1 MNNLKKVLAL
11 VVAIAMFASMS
22 VLVSAQ
28 DFTDE
33 ADFGSSADA
42 INLLSDLGLINGYED
57 GSFKPANTITRAEV
71 AAIMVRMLGLEDQVV
86 KGETE
91 FTDVPADNWASG
103 YINVAQTQG
112 IIDGMGDGTFA
123 PSAEVTYEQVVKM
136 VMCAL
141 GYEPAAVK
149 NGGYPAGYLK
159 MASTSKT
166 GVTKGV
172 SGTVGQAASRATV
185 AKIVYNALEIDLM
198 DQETY
203 TTGING
209 DDYAVKKG
217 HTVLSDYLELE
228 KIDGV
233 VVNTYLASVNYDK
246 DEDKTVEIVVTK
258 NYEEDAVKDSDADYV
273 KNDKYSFV
281 AEGTDAAALLGY
293 TVTAYVGAN
302 DDDDDAIFAITAK
315 ANKNVMTAV
324 ATEDGFDTKKDG
336 AFVTEDGQ
344 LYVNYFKS
352 SNSRSATEAKIIN
365 TIKGYVGNDDEL
377 IEIDNIVI
385 NGFLQSQTEDAYK
398 EIELADSLLNEVD
411 EVRFLDNNNDGDFE
425 YVFVT
430 KFDKVNGK
438 EFQVEEVD
446 VEDLYITGTDGES
459 LDLDDEDKLIEIVK
473 DGQVVGI
480 DAIAADDIVTV
491 LVDPENVN
499 VLTVYVSSA
508 KVEGSVEQVDDD
520 EYTIANKEY
529 TASTNTDDV
538 LTFDAGDEGVFFL
551 NFEGKIAAQET
562 TSTIKGADYV
572 YIIDMDMDEG
582 TFGDNSLLIKA
593 VTAKGTV
600 ETLTVKSKKVDMY
613 NYPTA
618 DKPATD
624 ENVTDEFIF
633 ENLKLDE
640 KGNLAKIKT
649 NAAGEITEFYFP
661 GAEDFDSFANYAN
674 DKDANKPK
682 EYSEAKN
689 KYGNLTLPTSAIVFN
704 IDSTEEDLEDAVTVS
719 TVGGVFEDGSSYSFI
734 AYGEDRDSVDC
745 VVTTDADV
753 SFDPT
758 AAVMVVTKTATTS
771 YDDEK
776 TTKITGIMNG
786 ETVSVV
792 VDTDES
798 DCVEL
803 ADTLQKGNV
812 IMFSG
817 SSVVKNVTVI
827 LNATEDGIKGA
838 APSVGELKNIVVA
851 KDVSEDDAE
860 KYASLY
866 FDQVV
871 EKKSGYFKLGD
882 LPYDEENDNTPDF
895 VATDN
900 CRYTLVNYTANKV
913 NITAGDS
920 GDLKKS
926 NEKNPVYAL
935 IKTAEDSVDDVT
947 DIVIFRGME
956 NLD

>member
-1 MNNLKKVLAL
+1 MYNLKKVLAL
-11 VVAIAMFASMS
+11 VVAIAMFASMG

-71 AAIMVRMLGLEDQVV
+71 AAIMVRMLGLEDSVV
-86 KGETE
+86 KGETI

-141 GYEPAAVK
+141 GYEPAAIK

-159 MASTSKT
+159 MAATSKT

-185 AKIVYNALEIDLM
+185 AKIVYNALEVELM

-209 DDYAVKKG
+209 DDYAVQEG

-258 NYEEDAVKDSDADYV
+258 NYEEDATKDSDADYV

-293 TVTAYVGAN
+293 TVTAYVGSN
-302 DDDDDAIFAITAK
+302 DDDDDAVFAITAK
-315 ANKNVMTAV
+315 ANKNFITAV
-324 ATEDGFDTKKDG
+324 DTEDGFDTKNG
-336 AFVTEDGQ
+336 AFKDNSKGQ
-344 LYVNYFKS
+344 PCVNYFKS
-352 SNSRSATEAKIIN
+352 GSSKSATEAKLIN

-377 IEIDNIVI
+377 IEVDNIVI
-385 NGFLQSQTEDAYK
+385 NGFLKSQTDDAYD
-398 EIELADSLLNEVD
+398 EIKLDDSLLNEVD

-430 KFDKVNGK
+430 KFGENGI
-438 EFQVEEVD
+438 EFQVEELD
-446 VEDLYITGTDGES
+446 AEDLYISGKDDDIS
-459 LDLDDEDKLIEIVK
+459 LDDEDKLIEIIK
-473 DGQVVGI
+473 DGEVVGF
-480 DAIAADDIVTV
+480 DAIAVDDIVTI
-491 LVDPENVN
+491 LDTNANVM
-499 VLTVYVSSA
+499 TVQVSSA
-508 KVEGSVEQVDDD
+508 KVEGTVDEVDDD
-520 EYTIANKEY
+520 AYTIAGKEY
-529 TASTNTDDV
+529 KASVNVADPEKDV

-551 NFEGKIAAQET
+551 NFEGKIAAQDT
-562 TSTIKGADYV
+562 KSTIKGAEYV

-593 VTAKGTV
+593 VTAKGAV
-600 ETLTVKSKKVDMY
+600 ETLTVKSKKVDIY
-613 NYPTA
+613 TEESFE
-618 DKPATD
+618 DLTD
-624 ENVTDEFIF
+624 EKVQEELNRILDA
-633 ENLKLDE
+633 EN
-640 KGNLAKIKT
+640 GTLAKIKT
-649 NAAGEITEFYFP
+649 NAAGEIITFYFP
-661 GAEDFDSFANYAN
+661 GAEDFSAYDNYQKEN
-674 DKDANKPK
+674 DR
-682 EYSEAKN
+682 EYSESKG
-689 KYGNLTLPTSAIVFN
+689 KYGNLSLPTDAVVFN
-704 IDSTEEDLEDAVTVS
+704 VDSTEEDLEDAVTVS
-719 TVGGVFEDGSSYSFI
+719 TVGGVFENEGNYVFT
-734 AYGEDRDSVDC
+734 AYGEDRDSIDC

-753 SFDPT
+753 TFDAEAP
-758 AAVMVVTKTATTS
+758 VMVVTKTSKTS
-771 YDDEK
+771 YEDEE

-786 ETVSVV
+786 QLTSVV

-798 DCVEL
+798 DCTKWVTEL
-803 ADTLQKGNV
+803 EKGNV

-817 SSVVKNVTVI
+817 SNVVKDVI
-827 LNATEDGIKGA
+827 VLLESNEDGVDGSTKLFEGNKDIINGMTATEDEA
-838 APSVGELKNIVVA
+838 DKNVA
-851 KDVSEDDAE
+851 I
-860 KYASLY
+860 Y
-866 FDQVV
+866 FNKVV
-871 EKKSGYFKLGD
+871 ERETSYFKLGD
-882 LPYDEENDNTPDF
+882 DNYDENNDNTPDF
-895 VATDN
+895 VAADN
-900 CRYTLVNYTANKV
+900 CRYTLVEYTGNKV
-913 NITAGDS
+913 NITAGS
-920 GDLKKS
+920 KSDLKKTKD
-926 NEKNPVYAL
+926 EKPVYAF
-935 IKTAEDSVDDVT
+935 IKTAEDAIDDVT
-947 DIVIFRGME
+947 DIVVFKGME
-956 NLD
+956 NL